1 MEVSGFLY
9 KITKL
14 AIDTLIKTT
23 KADIRIHGEEN
34 IPNQPVLYVI
44 NHFTRMETFF
54 LPYVIN
60 KISGKNILSLAF
72 HGFFGGGFG
81 NYLSKIGAI
90 STKSP
95 DRDKIMISSL
105 LKGDLSCLIF
115 PEGQMIKD
123 KKLIEKGKYM
133 VYNTGIRRPPHTGS
147 AIIALRS
154 EFYREKLRYFYENN
168 YDEEIDEYLKYF
180 EIESKESIEK
190 IINQETYIVPVNI
203 TYYPIRARNNIIN
216 RIAERFVGAVPDRL
230 EEELEVEGSMLID
243 GVDIDINFGEP
254 IPMRN
259 YLSNKYY
266 QRKIQNR
273 MLLIKDDEKK
283 RELNF
288 RKQGIN
294 LMYHYM
300 DSIYQMTTVNHD
312 HIFSYLLTR
321 YKKRRIEESDFKNR
335 AYLATNRIKDI
346 HLKSH
351 HSTLMQKQGYLLTDD
366 EHGRYNDAVEAAV
379 SDGLIRLE
387 DGYIIKNIE
396 RFSKPHEFHTIRKDN
411 IIEVLQNEIEP
422 MRELVTAMDRVMRI
436 PDFLIRRKI
445 RDAFIKKDREI
456 FEKDYS
462 EFYIDGE
469 SKPKNIGAPFFLKR
483 IKSRKGVL
491 LIHGD
496 MAAPEEIRVLADY
509 LYKKAFS
516 VYGVRLRGHGT
527 APEDLASR
535 RWEEWYES
543 VNRGYIV
550 LKNSVKNMAVAG
562 FSTGAGL
569 ALLQAINKGKRFKCV
584 ISINAPLKLKN
595 IASRLASAVVF
606 WNTIMKKMRIKRGEM
621 EFVTNRPENP
631 HINYFRNPVYGVYQ
645 LEQLMNAVDERLS
658 NLDIPALVIQGSND
672 PVVNPE
678 SAEEVFEKMGTKD
691 KDLCTVFSERH
702 GIIRGEGSEKV
713 FEKVE
718 LFLNERF

>member
-9 KITKL
+9 TMTKL
-14 AIDTLIKTT
+14 AVDTLIKTT
-23 KADIRIHGEEN
+23 KADIRLHGKEN
-34 IPNQPVLYVI
+34 IPDQPVLYVI

-72 HGFFGGGFG
+72 HGFFGGTFG
-81 NYLSKIGAI
+81 KYLSKIGAV

-95 DRDKIMISSL
+95 ERDKIMISSL
-105 LKGDLSCLIF
+105 LKGDMSCLIF

-123 KKLIEKGKYM
+123 KKLIERGKYM
-133 VYNTGIRRPPHTGS
+133 IYNTGMRRPPHTGP

-154 EFYREKLRYFYENN
+154 QFYREKLRYFHENN
-168 YDEEIDEYLKYF
+168 YGEGIDEYLKYF
-180 EIESKESIEK
+180 EIESPESIER
-190 IINQETYIVPVNI
+190 IINQETYIVPVNV

-216 RIAERFVGAVPDRL
+216 RIAERFVDDVPERL

-243 GVDIDINFGEP
+243 GVDIDINFAEP

-259 YLSNKYY
+259 YLSSRYY
-266 QRKIQNR
+266 QRKIQSSE
-273 MLLIKDDEKK
+273 LLLKDDEIK
-283 RELNF
+283 RDTNF
-288 RKQGIN
+288 RKQGIS
-294 LMYHYM
+294 LMYDYM
-300 DSIYQMTTVNHD
+300 DAIYQMTTVNHD

-321 YKKRRIEESDFKNR
+321 YNKRRIRESTFKNR
-335 AYLATNRIKDI
+335 AYLALERIKKI
-346 HLKSH
+346 AIRSC

-366 EHGRYNDAVEAAV
+366 VHGRYNDAVEAAI
-379 SDGLIRLE
+379 SDGLIKIQ
-387 DGYIIKNIE
+387 DGYIIKNME
-396 RFSKPHEFHTIRKDN
+396 RFSRPHEFHTIRKDN
-411 IIEVLQNEIEP
+411 IIEVLKNEIEP
-422 MRELVTAMDRVMRI
+422 MKELVTVLDRVMRI
-436 PDFLIRRKI
+436 PDLLIRREI
-445 RDAFIKKDREI
+445 RESFIKKDREL

-462 EFYIDGE
+462 KFYIEGE

-483 IKSRKGVL
+483 FGSRRGVL
-491 LIHGD
+491 LIHGY

-509 LYKKAFS
+509 LFEKGFS

-543 VNRGYIV
+543 VNRGYVI
-550 LKNSVKNMAVAG
+550 LKNSVKHMAVAG

-569 ALLQAINKGKRFKCV
+569 ALLQAINKGKRFRCV
-584 ISINAPLKLKN
+584 ISINAPLRLNN

-606 WNTIMKKMRIKRGEM
+606 WNTIMKKIRIKRGEM
-621 EFVTNRPENP
+621 EFVTNTPENP

-645 LEQLMNAVDERLS
+645 LEQLMNVVEERLQE
-658 NLDIPALVIQGSND
+658 LDIPALVIQGSDD

-678 SAEEVFEKMGTKD
+678 SAQEVFEKMGTED
-691 KDLCTVFSERH
+691 KELYRVFSERH
-702 GIIRGEGSEKV
+702 GIIRGEGSDKV
-713 FEKVE
+713 FEKVK
-718 LFLNERF
+718 LFLDETF

>member
-9 KITKL
+9 NITKL

-23 KADIRIHGEEN
+23 KADIRIHGKEN
-34 IPNQPVLYVI
+34 IPNQPILYVI

-81 NYLSKIGAI
+81 NYLSKIGAV

-95 DRDKIMISSL
+95 DRDKIMINSL
-105 LKGDLSCLIF
+105 LKGDMSCLIF

-123 KKLIEKGKYM
+123 KKLIERGKYM

-154 EFYREKLRYFYENN
+154 QFYREKLRYFYEND
-168 YDEEIDEYLKYF
+168 YDEGIDEYLKYF

-216 RIAERFVGAVPDRL
+216 RIAERFVEKVPKRL

-254 IPMRN
+254 IPTRN

-266 QRKIQNR
+266 QRRIQNR
-273 MLLIKDDEKK
+273 RLLLKDDETK
-283 RELNF
+283 REINF
-288 RKQGIN
+288 RRQGIN
-294 LMYHYM
+294 LMYRYM

-312 HIFSYLLTR
+312 HIFSYLITK

-335 AYLATNRIKDI
+335 AYLAINRIKDI
-346 HLKSH
+346 HLKSY

-366 EHGRYNDAVEAAV
+366 EHGRYNDAVEAAI
-379 SDGLIRLE
+379 SDGLIRLK
-387 DGYIIKNIE
+387 DGYIIKNIK

-411 IIEVLQNEIEP
+411 IIEVLKNEIEP
-422 MRELVTAMDRVMRI
+422 MKELVTTLDRVMRI
-436 PDFLIRRKI
+436 PDFLIRRQI
-445 RDAFIKKDREI
+445 REAFIKRDSDI
-456 FEKDYS
+456 FEKDYRK
-462 EFYIDGE
+462 FYIEGE

-483 IKSRKGVL
+483 FNSRRGVL
-491 LIHGD
+491 LIHGY

-509 LYKKAFS
+509 LFKRGFS

-543 VNRGYIV
+543 ANRGYIV

-569 ALLQAINKGKRFKCV
+569 ALLQAVNKGKRFRCV

-595 IASRLASAVVF
+595 IASHLASAVVF
-606 WNTIMKKMRIKRGEM
+606 WNTIMKKMHIKRGEM

-645 LEQLMNAVDERLS
+645 LEQLMNAVEGRLGE
-658 NLDIPALVIQGSND
+658 LDIPALVIQGSND

-702 GIIRGEGSEKV
+702 GIIRGDGSEKV

-718 LFLNERF
+718 LFLNERC